1 MRPFEGLS
9 VLLRQTSIMISRF
22 LLELTHTQ
30 QELSDTANS
39 VSSIGPYVPAARPV
53 DESL

>member
-1 MRPFEGLS
+1 MRAFEGLS
-9 VLLRQTSIMISRF
+9 VLLRQTSITISQF

-30 QELSDTANS
+30 QGLSDTAYS
-39 VSSIGPYVPAARPV
+39 VSSIGPYVPAAHPV